1 MCVNIKI
8 VQSDIYVY
16 IYIYIYNWVKKNA
29 KIRLEVSYY

>member
-1 MCVNIKI
+1 MCENIKI